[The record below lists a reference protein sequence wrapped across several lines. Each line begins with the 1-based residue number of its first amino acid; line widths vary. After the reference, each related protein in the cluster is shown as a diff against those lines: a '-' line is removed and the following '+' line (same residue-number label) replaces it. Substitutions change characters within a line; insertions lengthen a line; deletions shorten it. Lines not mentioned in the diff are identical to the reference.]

1 MNFSPRFLYQLLLLF
16 SIAFRFPFT
25 AVISKWMC
33 AAVVMTN
40 THWQGMET
48 RVGSRALSIPLANL
62 SVKFQEFHQVSQK
75 CEYFQV
81 TAWRSIRP
89 YIDDPVS
96 TSGSNFDSTEFVHSS
111 FFEEW
116 PIEIS
121 TTSGC
126 YNTRIW
132 GVSELFNISLLIGT
146 SSRILAKE
154 RNFPFRA
161 NSQVC
166 VLNVLYWF

>member
-1 MNFSPRFLYQLLLLF
+1 MIKRENVNQRIGQLFYSDSGMNFSRRFLYQLLLLF
-16 SIAFRFPFT
+16 SIASRFPFT

-33 AAVVMTN
+33 AAPVDVVMTN
-40 THWQGMET
+40 TPWQGMET

-75 CEYFQV
+75 CEYLKVGGLAVDKTIYRWPCINQWQQFWFNQLR
-81 TAWRSIRP
+81 T
-89 YIDDPVS
+89 
-96 TSGSNFDSTEFVHSS
+96 
-111 FFEEW
+111 FELEKW

-132 GVSELFNISLLIGT
+132 GVSEYLI
-146 SSRILAKE
+146 
-154 RNFPFRA
+154 FH
-161 NSQVC
+161 
-166 VLNVLYWF
+166 Y